1 MILDPK
7 SLAGQR
13 LIHRS
18 AFHSPHEIMAL
29 KLLPRANT
37 NPGKPVEHESH
48 VLLAATRSGSLS
60 LITTM
65 SENSHRRLNM
75 LQGQIVVSEEH
86 PAGLNPKAFRHVAA
100 HDKTGEVL
108 RAVLDRG
115 LLERWGA
122 LSTGR
127 KAEMA
132 ERAGMELAMVREEI
146 RSAGPEGL
154 AFL

>member
-1 MILDPK
+1 
-7 SLAGQR
+7 
-13 LIHRS
+13 
-18 AFHSPHEIMAL
+18 
-29 KLLPRANT
+29 
-37 NPGKPVEHESH
+37 
-48 VLLAATRSGSLS
+48 
-60 LITTM
+60 M

-75 LQGQIVVSEEH
+75 LQGQIIVSEEH

-100 HDKTGEVL
+100 LDRTGEVL

-115 LLERWGA
+115 LLERWTA

-146 RSAGPEGL
+146 RSAGSEGL